1 MKALIGVGILFV
13 LIAGC
18 ALAPFDEMLER
29 TAGAATQALMLEK
42 PIASS
47 ILT

>member
-18 ALAPFDEMLER
+18 ALAPLDEMLVE
-29 TAGAATQALMLEK
+29 AADAATQALMLEK
-42 PIASS
+42 HLI
-47 ILT
+47 TRQ